1 MTIIS
6 DSCEFA
12 RTDGKNCFKYFAPF
26 QLRITT
32 AIFFVPVISL
42 MWIVPKV
49 FELVSA
55 VWVDVLIVSNSSH

>member
-1 MTIIS
+1 
-6 DSCEFA
+6 
-12 RTDGKNCFKYFAPF
+12 
-26 QLRITT
+26 
-32 AIFFVPVISL
+32 VPVISL